1 MLVGTKQQLAKVCI
15 KDIKVGC
22 VEISPSSSARNLDV
36 WFDSSLNMSE
46 LITKLCASAFFYIYN
61 VRRIRK
67 YLSRDSAETV
77 VLAFISSGL
86 DYGNSLFFGLSQ
98 YQIQKLQRVQNAS
111 AHLIFSM
118 PRYCHITPFLL
129 DLHWLPMNQ

>member
-1 MLVGTKQQLAKVCI
+1 MCI

-67 YLSRDSAETV
+67 YLSRN
-77 VLAFISSGL
+77 L
-86 DYGNSLFFGLSQ
+86 SL
-98 YQIQKLQRVQNAS
+98 I
-111 AHLIFSM
+111 
-118 PRYCHITPFLL
+118 HI
-129 DLHWLPMNQ
+129 